1 MFVPMRVLIA
11 PPALV
16 LLIGFELL
24 VLMTVGGGI
33 LGLAIVAGLLTT

>member
-1 MFVPMRVLIA
+1 MFVPVV

-24 VLMTVGGGI
+24 VLMTVGGEI

>member
-1 MFVPMRVLIA
+1 MFVPVV

-24 VLMTVGGGI
+24 VLLGAGGGI
-33 LGLAIVAGLLTT
+33 LGLAIGAGLLTT